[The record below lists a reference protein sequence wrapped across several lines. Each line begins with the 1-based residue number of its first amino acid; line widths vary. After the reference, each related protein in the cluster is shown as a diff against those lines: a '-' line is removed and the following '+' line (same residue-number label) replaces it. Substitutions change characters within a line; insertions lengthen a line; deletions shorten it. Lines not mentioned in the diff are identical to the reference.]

1 MAETKWQ
8 RTAWHARLKP
18 GSIEEYQK
26 RHDQIWPEMI
36 DLLKAAGIRNY
47 SIWRHGLDLFGY
59 YESDDL
65 NRTAAV
71 QAASPV
77 VQRWNAYMSD
87 ILLMEFDSASG
98 VTPPLQ
104 EMFYLP

>member
-1 MAETKWQ
+1 MAEVKWQ

-18 GSIEEYQK
+18 GAIDDYRQ
-26 RHDQIWPEMI
+26 RHDQIWPEMAE
-36 DLLKAAGIRNY
+36 LLKAAGIRNY
-47 SIWRHGLDLFGY
+47 SIWRSGLDLFGY
-59 YESDDL
+59 YESADL
-65 NRTAAV
+65 AQTAAI

-77 VQRWNAYMSD
+77 VQRWNAYMAD
-87 ILLMEFDSASG
+87 ILIMDFDPESG